1 MAELHFEFVS
11 PESVLFSGDVDQVD
25 LPGAEGDMG
34 IFAGHAPLVTTLRPG
49 IVTIYRGGARE
60 PVVVTGGFA
69 EVGPAGLTVLAD
81 RAVAREGFDLAVLSG
96 EIKDAEEDIADAAD
110 SAVRDKLARH
120 LAQLKALQDALG
132 ATAAAP
138 H

>member
-1 MAELHFEFVS
+1 MAELHLEFVS

-34 IFAGHAPLVTTLRPG
+34 ILAGHAPLVTALRPG
-49 IVTIYRGGARE
+49 IVTIYRGGAKE

-81 RAVAREGFDLAVLSG
+81 RAVARESFDLAILG
-96 EIKDAEEDIADAAD
+96 TDIKDTEEDIADA
-110 SAVRDKLARH
+110 RDE
-120 LAQLKALQDALG
+120 AQ
-132 ATAAAP
+132 
-138 H
+138 

>member
-1 MAELHFEFVS
+1 MAELHLEFVS

-34 IFAGHAPLVTTLRPG
+34 ILAGHAPLVTTLRPG

-81 RAVAREGFDLAVLSG
+81 RAVARADFDTATLAN
-96 EIKDAEEDIADAAD
+96 EIKDTEEDVADATDEAQ
-110 SAVRDKLARH
+110 RDKLARH
-120 LAQLKALQDALG
+120 LEQLKTLQAAL
-132 ATAAAP
+132 AP
-138 H
+138 